1 MRLEAFL
8 LFFSFS
14 FPEDL
19 KTEKYKNGRG
29 KSSSGDLGRP
39 SAALGHLRTTSHD
52 NSYTFPFS
60 GPREK
65 NDIEVLLMKIRFEF
79 QLALDLSVLI
89 RPLFSSK

>member
-1 MRLEAFL
+1 MTLVGGLKLSFFPSLFL
-8 LFFSFS
+8 

-29 KSSSGDLGRP
+29 KSASGDLGRP

-60 GPREK
+60 GPRGKE
-65 NDIEVLLMKIRFEF
+65 
-79 QLALDLSVLI
+79 
-89 RPLFSSK
+89 